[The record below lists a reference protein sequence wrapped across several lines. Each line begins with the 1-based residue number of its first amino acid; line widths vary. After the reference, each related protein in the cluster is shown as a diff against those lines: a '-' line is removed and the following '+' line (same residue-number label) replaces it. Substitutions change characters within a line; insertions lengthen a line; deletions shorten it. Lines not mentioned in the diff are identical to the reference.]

1 MSNKDTGSKQAA
13 TNRGSST
20 ATAGDDV
27 STNGVV
33 DDASADQ
40 ASADQ
45 ARSDRVS
52 ADQSGKAQGGS
63 GKAAKTRAD
72 NTPPPPPPPDTS
84 DDTTAATTEVDPGET
99 DEADSGKSEAG
110 EAEVDGSEVDGSG
123 AGDTGA
129 GETEAKSAT
138 RSTPTAGDYAHTFSN
153 SPDST
158 AVIPVVRDNET
169 KSAEVAKAPSGRRAS
184 LKIAHVD
191 PWSVT
196 KIAFALSVALMIVA
210 VIAVSIL
217 WVVLA
222 VAGVWDQINSS
233 VSTVLSD
240 GSSRFEIQDYL
251 GFGRIIG
258 LTLILSA
265 INVVIITAITAIGTR
280 LYNLGADLLG
290 GIDVTFSE
298 D

>member
-13 TNRGSST
+13 QNRGSST
-20 ATAGDDV
+20 ATANDDESV
-27 STNGVV
+27 NGVS
-33 DDASADQ
+33 AGADQ
-40 ASADQ
+40 A
-45 ARSDRVS
+45 
-52 ADQSGKAQGGS
+52 GKAQRGS
-63 GKAAKTRAD
+63 GKTAKTKAHD
-72 NTPPPPPPPDTS
+72 TPPPPPPPES
-84 DDTTAATTEVDPGET
+84 GAA
-99 DEADSGKSEAG
+99 GKSETG
-110 EAEVDGSEVDGSG
+110 EPESADPHSAEPETVESETV
-123 AGDTGA
+123 
-129 GETEAKSAT
+129 EPEAKSTETT
-138 RSTPTAGDYAHTFSN
+138 RPTPTAGDYAHTFSN

-158 AVIPVVRDNET
+158 AVIPVVRDDDA
-169 KSAEVAKAPSGRRAS
+169 KSTEVATTPSGRRAS

-265 INVVIITAITAIGTR
+265 INVVIVTAITAIGTR

>member
-52 ADQSGKAQGGS
+52 ADQTGKAQGGS

-99 DEADSGKSEAG
+99 DEADTGKSEAG
-110 EAEVDGSEVDGSG
+110 ESEVDGSG

-129 GETEAKSAT
+129 GETEAKSTT

-169 KSAEVAKAPSGRRAS
+169 QSAEVAKAPSGRRAS

>member
-1 MSNKDTGSKQAA
+1 
-13 TNRGSST
+13 
-20 ATAGDDV
+20 
-27 STNGVV
+27 
-33 DDASADQ
+33 
-40 ASADQ
+40 
-45 ARSDRVS
+45 
-52 ADQSGKAQGGS
+52 
-63 GKAAKTRAD
+63 
-72 NTPPPPPPPDTS
+72 
-84 DDTTAATTEVDPGET
+84 
-99 DEADSGKSEAG
+99 
-110 EAEVDGSEVDGSG
+110 
-123 AGDTGA
+123 
-129 GETEAKSAT
+129 
-138 RSTPTAGDYAHTFSN
+138 
-153 SPDST
+153 
-158 AVIPVVRDNET
+158 IPVVRDAEAKT
-169 KSAEVAKAPSGRRAS
+169 PQVSSAPSSSGRRAS

-217 WVVLA
+217 WVVWA

-265 INVVIITAITAIGTR
+265 INVVIVTAITAIGTR

-290 GIDVTFSE
+290 
-298 D
+298 

>member
-1 MSNKDTGSKQAA
+1 
-13 TNRGSST
+13 
-20 ATAGDDV
+20 
-27 STNGVV
+27 
-33 DDASADQ
+33 
-40 ASADQ
+40 
-45 ARSDRVS
+45 
-52 ADQSGKAQGGS
+52 
-63 GKAAKTRAD
+63 
-72 NTPPPPPPPDTS
+72 
-84 DDTTAATTEVDPGET
+84 
-99 DEADSGKSEAG
+99 
-110 EAEVDGSEVDGSG
+110 
-123 AGDTGA
+123 
-129 GETEAKSAT
+129 
-138 RSTPTAGDYAHTFSN
+138 FSN

-169 KSAEVAKAPSGRRAS
+169 KSAEVAKAPGRRAS

-251 GFGRIIG
+251 GFGRIMG
-258 LTLILSA
+258 LTLSLCASD
-265 INVVIITAITAIGTR
+265 VGVIR
-280 LYNLGADLLG
+280 
-290 GIDVTFSE
+290 
-298 D
+298 

>member
-52 ADQSGKAQGGS
+52 ADQTGKAQGGS

-84 DDTTAATTEVDPGET
+84 DDTTAATTEVDPDET
-99 DEADSGKSEAG
+99 DEADTGKSEAG
-110 EAEVDGSEVDGSG
+110 ESEVDGSG

-129 GETEAKSAT
+129 GETEAKSTT